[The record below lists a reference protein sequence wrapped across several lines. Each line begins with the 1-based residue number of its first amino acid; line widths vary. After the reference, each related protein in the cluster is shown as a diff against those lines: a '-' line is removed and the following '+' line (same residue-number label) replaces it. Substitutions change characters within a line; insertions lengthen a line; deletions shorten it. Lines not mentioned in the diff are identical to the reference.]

1 MYSNAKPVIVSN
13 AAAFTSLTVTES
25 TYDPIH
31 RYSNITMADN
41 IESGYVPK
49 REEG

>member
-13 AAAFTSLTVTES
+13 AAAFTSLKVTES

-31 RYSNITMADN
+31 RYGNITMIDN
-41 IESGYVPK
+41 LEASYVPK
-49 REEG
+49 R